1 MDLTL
6 LFMGRIN
13 VAKTVRYLS
22 ISVIMLCPLFTLVYA
37 ILDLVTKAGWT
48 QRRDSFCDC
57 ICDNDY
63 IFVAQDDH
71 VDMRAGWGLPG

>member
-6 LFMGRIN
+6 LFMCRIN

-22 ISVIMLCPLFTLVYA
+22 ISVIMLCPLFTLVNA
-37 ILDLVTKAGWT
+37 ILDLVTKAEWT

-57 ICDNDY
+57 IC
-63 IFVAQDDH
+63 I
-71 VDMRAGWGLPG
+71 DMTTFSLHGMIAST